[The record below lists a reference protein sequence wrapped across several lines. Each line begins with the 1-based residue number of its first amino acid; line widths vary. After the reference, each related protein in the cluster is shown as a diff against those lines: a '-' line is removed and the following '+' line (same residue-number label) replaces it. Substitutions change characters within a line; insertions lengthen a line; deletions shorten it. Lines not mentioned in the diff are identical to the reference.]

1 MFVFVFLSLFV
12 FVIVFVFVFV
22 FEFVLVFVLVTRQ
35 MWQTRVKRGLET
47 TSNASQENL
56 LDLSFFHQQPPHRL
70 ITFVKS
76 CKKENV
82 PYFIICSV
90 RFKFPSI
97 FVQNNL

>member
-1 MFVFVFLSLFV
+1 MFVFVFLFLFV

-56 LDLSFFHQQPPHRL
+56 LDLSFFHQLSHRL

-82 PYFIICSV
+82 PYFIILSM